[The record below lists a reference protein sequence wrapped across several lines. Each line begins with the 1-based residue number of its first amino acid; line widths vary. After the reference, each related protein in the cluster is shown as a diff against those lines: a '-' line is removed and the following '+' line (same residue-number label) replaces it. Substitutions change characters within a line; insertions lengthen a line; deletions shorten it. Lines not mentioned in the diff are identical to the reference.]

1 MKILKKAKLP
11 KVTCK
16 LCGCVF
22 RPEKKDLRGDLIR
35 IDGDWEE
42 AKLHT
47 VTSCPVCGLTAYP
60 FWQDKPE
67 RKENTDDSGT
77 TV

>member
-16 LCGCVF
+16 LCGCIF
-22 RPEKKDLRGDLIR
+22 RPEKKDLRGELIR

-42 AKLHT
+42 VRLYTAT
-47 VTSCPVCGLTAYP
+47 YCPVCGLTAYP
-60 FWQDKPE
+60 FRQDKQESEGNNHGP
-67 RKENTDDSGT
+67 K
-77 TV
+77 